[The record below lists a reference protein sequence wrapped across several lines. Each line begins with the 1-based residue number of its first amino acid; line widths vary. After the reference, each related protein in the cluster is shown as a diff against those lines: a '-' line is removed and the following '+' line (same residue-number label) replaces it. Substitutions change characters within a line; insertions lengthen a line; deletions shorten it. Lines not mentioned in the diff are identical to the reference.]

1 MDILVTGGA
10 GFIGSNFVHHLLRET
25 EHQIHV
31 LDLLTYAGDY
41 ANLEPSFHIDR
52 LSFKKGD
59 IRDESTVKE
68 MMSTADVLVNF
79 AAESHVDRSID
90 TAEPFVTTNIGG
102 TQTLL
107 DMAVDTDIELF
118 IQISTDEVYGEIEYG
133 SFSEGARL
141 GPRNP
146 YAATKAGADLFAIS
160 YYQTYGLPVIITRTS
175 NNFGPRQHRE
185 KLIPKLITRASRGDC
200 LPIYGDGTNVREWT
214 YVEDNCRGLDLVLN
228 EGQVGEV
235 YNIGSGVELTNIEV
249 ATKVVEAMDIDESL
263 INFVEDRA
271 GHDQRYSL
279 NSNKIRELGWEP
291 QWSFDEGLAETV
303 QFYLN

>member
-141 GPRNP
+141 DPRNP

-185 KLIPKLITRASRGDC
+185 KLIPKLITRASRGDR

-214 YVEDNCRGLDLVLN
+214 YVEDNCRGLNLVLN

-263 INFVEDRA
+263 INFVEDRP

-303 QFYLN
+303 QFYLD

>member
-1 MDILVTGGA
+1 
-10 GFIGSNFVHHLLRET
+10 
-25 EHQIHV
+25 
-31 LDLLTYAGDY
+31 
-41 ANLEPSFHIDR
+41 
-52 LSFKKGD
+52 
-59 IRDESTVKE
+59 
-68 MMSTADVLVNF
+68 MSTADVLVNF

-107 DMAVDTDIELF
+107 DIAVDTDIELF

-141 GPRNP
+141 DPRNP

-185 KLIPKLITRASRGDC
+185 KLIPKLITRASRGDR

-214 YVEDNCRGLDLVLN
+214 YVEDNCRGLNLVLN

-303 QFYLN
+303 QFYLD

>member
-141 GPRNP
+141 DPRNP

-185 KLIPKLITRASRGDC
+185 KLIPKLITRASRGDR

-214 YVEDNCRGLDLVLN
+214 YVEDNCRGLNLVLN

-263 INFVEDRA
+263 INFVEDRP